1 VHSDNDAV
9 IQSQNLYKVALEDWI
24 AAIRQEEE
32 LASSTRS
39 IAQVDRWE
47 RAHYREDWARTRA
60 KAAKKEFEAALR
72 SKYFQF

>member
-1 VHSDNDAV
+1 
-9 IQSQNLYKVALEDWI
+9 
-24 AAIRQEEE
+24 

-47 RAHYREDWARTRA
+47 QAHYREDGARTRA

>member
-1 VHSDNDAV
+1 MHSDNDAV

-47 RAHYREDWARTRA
+47 QAHYREDGARTRA